1 MGPDGRM
8 IQEKYFDNN
17 AVARGTNGHT
27 ISERQQGYKNSDGID
42 RFAHE
47 RMMNDKGRKH
57 LRERDRT
64 GQVTTTNH
72 YLNMDENQV
81 EAFENEWLGM
91 GRSIGFQAP
100 PRDMNQ
106 LPFPRPQLAQGS
118 YAPIRRNDLQPVML
132 GGNRPHVANALPPST
147 NTPPRAALQQPGVE
161 QRVPL
166 AYDNHR
172 SLGGQLR
179 N

>member
-1 MGPDGRM
+1 
-8 IQEKYFDNN
+8 
-17 AVARGTNGHT
+17 
-27 ISERQQGYKNSDGID
+27 
-42 RFAHE
+42 
-47 RMMNDKGRKH
+47 MMNDKGRKH

-118 YAPIRRNDLQPVML
+118 YAPIRRSKFILLARRFTACDAGGKPASRRQRATPIYQHSTTRGAAAARSRAESPSGLWQPQI
-132 GGNRPHVANALPPST
+132 PW
-147 NTPPRAALQQPGVE
+147 
-161 QRVPL
+161 
-166 AYDNHR
+166 R
-172 SLGGQLR
+172 SA
-179 N
+179 